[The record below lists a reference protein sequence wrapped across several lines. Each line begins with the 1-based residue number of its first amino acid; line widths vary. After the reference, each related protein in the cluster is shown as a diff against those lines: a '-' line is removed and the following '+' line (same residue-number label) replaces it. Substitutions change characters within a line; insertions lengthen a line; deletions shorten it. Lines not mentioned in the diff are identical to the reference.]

1 MVGLLWRDAVTL
13 GLILTLGSLLTLAT
27 DLTSCLVIGIVVI
40 LVDTTDVVELD
51 TLIVSMLGL
60 FLLGAEVVNEVLV
73 VLTLDV
79 LEHFVKVPSGGFFD
93 SEVAGITAVG

>member
-1 MVGLLWRDAVTL
+1 MAGLLWRGVVTL

-27 DLTSCLVIGIVVI
+27 DLTSCFVIGIVVI

-60 FLLGAEVVNEVLV
+60 FLLGAEVVKEVLV

-79 LEHFVKVPSGGFFD
+79 LGHFVEVPPGGFFD

>member
-1 MVGLLWRDAVTL
+1 MLWRGAATL

-27 DLTSCLVIGIVVI
+27 DLTSCFVTGTVVI

-51 TLIVSMLGL
+51 TLIVSLLGS
-60 FLLGAEVVNEVLV
+60 FLLGAEVVNEALV

-79 LEHFVKVPSGGFFD
+79 LEHFAKVPPGGFF
-93 SEVAGITAVG
+93 EGCVPEIIATG